1 MNDYI
6 LETKNLSKKYNA
18 FFALNEV
25 NIHIPK
31 GSIYGLVGNNGAGKS
46 TFLKLLAGHV
56 FPTSGELI
64 IFQKTSQTE
73 LNDTRKNMGFLI
85 ENAGFFPNMT
95 VEQALT
101 YYSIQKGVPNS
112 EKMEETLVLCGLI
125 EKRKTKCGKLSLGQ
139 KQRLGL
145 AISML
150 GEPNILI
157 LDEPI
162 NGLDPSGIIEFRSI
176 LKKLNEEKKIT
187 ILLSSH
193 ILSELEH
200 IASHYGFLKEG
211 RLLQEVSREKLLEKC
226 ASYIDLTL
234 SDGER
239 YAAIFE
245 RSFPNQPFKMV
256 SDHTIRILNPTG
268 NGEAFSRL
276 AYENGISILE
286 MKQTKSSL
294 EDYYTE
300 LMTETR

>member
-1 MNDYI
+1 MKDYI
-6 LETKNLSKKYNA
+6 LETTNISKKYKS
-18 FFALNEV
+18 FFALNQV
-25 NIHIPK
+25 SIHIPK
-31 GSIYGLVGNNGAGKS
+31 GAIYGLVGNNGAGKS
-46 TFLKLLAGHV
+46 TLLKLLAGHV
-56 FPTSGELI
+56 FPTSGELRM
-64 IFQKTSQTE
+64 FQKTSQTE
-73 LNDTRKNMGFLI
+73 LNHARKNMGFLI

-112 EKMEETLVLCGLI
+112 EKTEETLSLCGLL

-145 AISML
+145 AISIL
-150 GEPNILI
+150 SEPEILI

-162 NGLDPSGIIEFRSI
+162 NGLDPSGIIEFRNL
-176 LKKLNEEKKIT
+176 LKTLNEEKKIT

-211 RLLQEVSREKLLEKC
+211 RLIQEISKENLLEKC
-226 ASYIDLTL
+226 ANYIDLTL
-234 SDGER
+234 SGIDR
-239 YAAIFE
+239 YAAILE
-245 RSFPNQPFKMV
+245 QSFPNQPFKMV
-256 SDHTIRILNPTG
+256 SDDTIRILNPTG
-268 NGEAFSRL
+268 NAEAFSRL
-276 AYENGISILE
+276 AYEYGISILE
-286 MKQTKSSL
+286 MKQKKSSL